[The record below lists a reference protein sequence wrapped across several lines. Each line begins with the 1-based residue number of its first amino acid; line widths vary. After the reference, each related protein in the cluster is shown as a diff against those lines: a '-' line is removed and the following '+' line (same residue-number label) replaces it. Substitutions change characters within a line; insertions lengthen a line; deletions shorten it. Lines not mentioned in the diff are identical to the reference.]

1 MFSKKHKNGDE
12 ENQRKLENTSR
23 WEDVKVIIAMII
35 LVLIAIVVVLV
46 NFFVT
51 FKEVTLKLVQLK
63 NIEKLKLTF
72 KQPDLSVTTVQPLEQ
87 QKSSNMKITGV
98 GYIPC
103 QG

>member
-1 MFSKKHKNGDE
+1 MFGKKNKNGDE

-23 WEDVKVIIAMII
+23 WEDVKVIIAMVI

-51 FKEVTLKLVQLK
+51 FKEVTLPVQLK
-63 NIEKLKLTF
+63 INIEIMLTF
-72 KQPDLSVTTVQPLEQ
+72 KKPDPSVTTFQPLEQ

>member
-23 WEDVKVIIAMII
+23 WEDVKVIIAMVI

-51 FKEVTLKLVQLK
+51 FKEVKSMKAFRESFRIKEQTL
-63 NIEKLKLTF
+63 
-72 KQPDLSVTTVQPLEQ
+72 
-87 QKSSNMKITGV
+87 
-98 GYIPC
+98 
-103 QG
+103 